1 MNKNMKVRH
10 FKLED
15 GKLFVDNRGDFLH
28 INDIELLLRQKK
40 YERQAMVD
48 QYKDSDVEW
57 QKRCHDTNQECVYL
71 IDEILNVI

>member
-1 MNKNMKVRH
+1 MKVRH
-10 FKLED
+10 FKLES
-15 GKLFVDNRGDFLH
+15 GKLFVDNCGDFLH

-40 YERQAMVD
+40 DERQAMVD

-57 QKRCHDTNQECVYL
+57 QKSCHDVNQQCVYL

>member
-1 MNKNMKVRH
+1 MKVRH
-10 FKLED
+10 FKLEN
-15 GKLFVDNRGDFLH
+15 GKLFVDNCGDFLH

-40 YERQAMVD
+40 DERQAMVD

-57 QKRCHDTNQECVYL
+57 QQRCRDMNHQCVIL